1 LELIVKRTVS
11 IDAEIDKRIREIYK
25 NLIAK
30 GVRANYSSALNL
42 LLLAGIL
49 ETQGEGWSQDTRDL
63 IKEYTS
69 KSRSLSEI
77 LKRDVNLRK
86 FRADIP

>member
-77 LKRDVNLRK
+77 LKRDVNLRE

>member
-1 LELIVKRTVS
+1 MIVKRTVS

-77 LKRDVNLRK
+77 LKRDVNLRE

>member
-25 NLIAK
+25 NMIAK

-77 LKRDVNLRK
+77 LKRDVNLRE

>member
-1 LELIVKRTVS
+1 MIVKRTVS

>member
-1 LELIVKRTVS
+1 MIVKRTVS
-11 IDAEIDKRIREIYK
+11 INAEIDKRIREIYK
-25 NLIAK
+25 NLIAE
-30 GVRANYSSALNL
+30 GVRANYSTALNL

-69 KSRSLSEI
+69 KFRSLSEI
-77 LKRDVNLRK
+77 LKRDVNLQE

>member
-1 LELIVKRTVS
+1 MIVKRTVS
-11 IDAEIDKRIREIYK
+11 INAEIDKRIREIYK

-30 GVRANYSSALNL
+30 GVRANYSTALNL

-69 KSRSLSEI
+69 KFRSLSEI
-77 LKRDVNLRK
+77 VKRDVNSRE

>member
-1 LELIVKRTVS
+1 MIVKRTVS
-11 IDAEIDKRIREIYK
+11 INAEIDKRIREIYK

-30 GVRANYSSALNL
+30 GVRANYSTALNL

-69 KSRSLSEI
+69 KLRSLSEI
-77 LKRDVNLRK
+77 LKRDVNLRE
-86 FRADIP
+86 FRADIL

>member
-1 LELIVKRTVS
+1 LIVKRTVS

-77 LKRDVNLRK
+77 LKRDVNLRE